1 MSSRKKFRFGVVT
14 AQAGS
19 GAEWLDKARRIE
31 NLGFATM
38 VMPDTLQYSLAPF
51 PALAAAAAATR
62 TLRIGTYVLAND
74 YRHPVM
80 LAKEAATLD
89 FLSGGRLELGIGA
102 GRPTSASDNA
112 MLGLPFDSGSVRV
125 DRLAESLAILKPLL
139 AGQSVDFSGTYYT
152 TSKAAVAPAPVQ
164 NPVPI
169 LIAAG
174 QPRLLK
180 LAAREAD
187 IITLAIQPEESE
199 AQVAERIDLI
209 RGAAG
214 ERFSEIAININ
225 LMAVGGQVPR
235 QIQMSR
241 GAPAAQQLAESDAI
255 PVLKG
260 TTDQM
265 CDRLEWLREKFAI
278 NYVMVADQLMD
289 ALAPVVSRLANR

>member
-1 MSSRKKFRFGVVT
+1 MQNKPFRFGVVT
-14 AQAGS
+14 AQASS
-19 GAEWLDKARRIE
+19 GRDWLAKAQRIE
-31 NLGFATM
+31 SLGYATL
-38 VMPDTLQYSLAPF
+38 VMPDGLRYTLSPL
-51 PALAAAAAATR
+51 PALASAAAATHR
-62 TLRIGTYVLAND
+62 LRVGTYVIDND

-125 DRLAESLAILKPLL
+125 DRLAEALAIIKPLL
-139 AGQSVDFSGTYYT
+139 AGQTVDYSGTYYT
-152 TSKAAVAPAPVQ
+152 TSKAAIAPAPVQ

-187 IITLAIQPEESE
+187 IITLAIQPEETE
-199 AQVAERIDLI
+199 AEVAERIDVI
-209 RGAAG
+209 RQTAG
-214 ERFSEIAININ
+214 DRFAQINININ

-235 QIQMSR
+235 HIQMSR
-241 GAPAAQQLAESDAI
+241 
-255 PVLKG
+255 
-260 TTDQM
+260 
-265 CDRLEWLREKFAI
+265 
-278 NYVMVADQLMD
+278 
-289 ALAPVVSRLANR
+289 

>member
-1 MSSRKKFRFGVVT
+1 MSTRKFRFGVVA

-19 GAEWLDKARRIE
+19 GEDWLNKARRIE
-31 NLGFATM
+31 SLGFDTM

-80 LAKEAATLD
+80 VAKEAATLD
-89 FLSGGRLELGIGA
+89 FISGGRLELGIGA
-102 GRPTSASDNA
+102 GRPNSATDNA
-112 MLGLPFDSGSVRV
+112 MLGLPFDSGSIRV
-125 DRLAESLAILKPLL
+125 DRLAEALAIFKPLL
-139 AGQSVDFSGTYYT
+139 AGQTVEFSGTHYT
-152 TSKAAVAPAPVQ
+152 VSKAAIAPAPVQ

-187 IITLAIQPEESE
+187 IITLAIQPEETE
-199 AQVAERIDLI
+199 AEVAERIDVI
-209 RGAAG
+209 RQTAG
-214 ERFSEIAININ
+214 DRFAQIDININ

-235 QIQMSR
+235 HIQMSR
-241 GAPAAQQLAESDAI
+241 GAEAAQQLAESDAI

-260 TTDQM
+260 SPDQM
-265 CDRLEWLREKFAI
+265 CDRLAWLREKFAI
-278 NYVMVADQLMD
+278 NYVVVGDELMG
-289 ALAPVVSRLANR
+289 ALAPVVSRLAST

>member
-1 MSSRKKFRFGVVT
+1 MSTHKFRFGVVS
-14 AQAGS
+14 AQATS
-19 GAEWLDKARRIE
+19 GEEWLNKARQIE
-31 NLGFATM
+31 RLGYATM
-38 VMPDTLQYSLAPF
+38 VMPDTLQYSLAPL

-62 TLRIGTYVLAND
+62 TLRVGTYVLAND

-89 FLSGGRLELGIGA
+89 FISGGRLELGIGA
-102 GRPTSASDNA
+102 GRPNSAADNA
-112 MLGLPFDSGSVRV
+112 MLGLGFESGSVRV
-125 DRLAESLAILKPLL
+125 DRLAEALAIIKPLL
-139 AGQSVDFSGTYYT
+139 AGQTVDFAGTYYA
-152 TSKAAVAPAPVQ
+152 TSKAAIAPAPVQ

-174 QPRLLK
+174 QPRLLR

-187 IITLAIQPEESE
+187 IITLAIQPEETE

-209 RGAAG
+209 REAAG
-214 ERFSEIAININ
+214 ERFAQIAININ

-235 QIQMSR
+235 HIQMSR
-241 GAPAAQQLAESDAI
+241 GAAAAQQLAESDAI

-260 TTDQM
+260 TPDQM

-278 NYVMVADQLMD
+278 SYVMVADQLMD
-289 ALAPVVSRLANR
+289 TLAPVVARLSNH

>member
-1 MSSRKKFRFGVVT
+1 MSTRKFRFGVVT
-14 AQAGS
+14 AQASS
-19 GAEWLDKARRIE
+19 GEDWLNHARRIE
-31 NLGFATM
+31 SLGFDTM

-62 TLRIGTYVLAND
+62 TLRVGTYVLAND

-80 LAKEAATLD
+80 VAKEAATLD
-89 FLSGGRLELGIGA
+89 FVSGGRLELGIGA

-112 MLGLPFDSGSVRV
+112 MLGLPFDSGSIRV
-125 DRLAESLAILKPLL
+125 DRLAEALAIIKPLL
-139 AGQSVDFSGTYYT
+139 AGQTVDYSGRYYT
-152 TSKAAVAPAPVQ
+152 TSKAAIAPAPVQ

-187 IITLAIQPEESE
+187 IVTLAIQPHETET
-199 AQVAERIDLI
+199 QVAERIDLI
-209 RGAAG
+209 RQTAG
-214 ERFSEIAININ
+214 DRFAHLAININ

-241 GAPAAQQLAESDAI
+241 GAEAAQQLAESDAI

-260 TTDQM
+260 TTQQM

-278 NYVMVADQLMD
+278 NYVVVADQLMD
-289 ALAPVVSRLANR
+289 ALAPMVSRLAGT